1 MKFKLGDHIQ
11 QIPTAHPPYPS
22 LGYGVITGFS
32 EYAYGFSEHPYG
44 FSEYAYGFSEH
55 PYGFSEYAYLIKIN
69 DYNGGERWCSA
80 SDIDSCYVLY
90 DSPEGVFYRL

>member
-22 LGYGVITGFS
+22 LGYGVIT
-32 EYAYGFSEHPYG
+32 G